1 MCHLLRYTSQRQSA
15 TPVWATWSNR
25 PGGSAM
31 CGHIHPLSGRPE
43 QLLVYDDLIV
53 ALSCELAERLWSI
66 RSLLEGPVHRTR
78 RSNATLARTLSG
90 ALDAVAD
97 AFAAEV
103 VPFLRQ
109 GGVDAARACEL
120 ALTLDR
126 LSQAVRAVHQRLSY
140 LTPRL
145 THHAP
150 DVLARKLRADGVAL
164 TPSPICYS
172 DDYDCLDQDVA
183 QTLRD
188 DLERIG
194 VGAAPQLEPIIVLPR
209 AEATNPLVWTLLL
222 DPLCQRLV
230 SQCDLAAAAVD
241 DSSETHAAEHAVHQ
255 WAAFLQCRLGGPAAF
270 AAAAAHALFMALPE
284 RPPRQGRRDPRAV
297 TLSLL
302 GAYAR
307 PDSVTLTLHPH
318 QESFF
323 QGDLASFYAH
333 LLHQQG
339 GLLGRQHDLADT
351 ALQPETMDL
360 SALPRL
366 ALPVGDQTADLFAK
380 LDAGTPINAISATV
394 PPSFGADL
402 DACTEPTG
410 FYALLGGVAEQPASL
425 ATILSMGWLFKA
437 QRSYAL
443 FRDLLRDSADS
454 GGAVLE
460 ALAAYGAHVGARNL
474 LLQQS
479 LEAAY
484 VHQIFAKWGAQD
496 R

>member
-1 MCHLLRYTSQRQSA
+1 MYD
-15 TPVWATWSNR
+15 N
-25 PGGSAM
+25 
-31 CGHIHPLSGRPE
+31 
-43 QLLVYDDLIV
+43 LVV
-53 ALSCELAERLWSI
+53 ALSCELVERLWSI

-78 RSNATLARTLSG
+78 RSNATVARALAG
-90 ALDAVAD
+90 ALDAVAT
-97 AFAAEV
+97 ALAAEV
-103 VPFLRQ
+103 VPSLRH
-109 GGVDAARACEL
+109 GGIDAARAREL
-120 ALTLDR
+120 VLTLDR

-140 LTPRL
+140 LSARL
-145 THHAP
+145 THNAP
-150 DVLARKLRADGVAL
+150 DVLARKLREDGVAL

-194 VGAAPQLEPIIVLPR
+194 V
-209 AEATNPLVWTLLL
+209 
-222 DPLCQRLV
+222 
-230 SQCDLAAAAVD
+230 AAAHSLSR
-241 DSSETHAAEHAVHQ
+241 SSCCPALMRPTHWCGPCCSIRCASGWLASGIWPRPLASANGAHVAEDIAQH
-255 WAAFLQCRLGGPAAF
+255 WAALLQCRLGGPAAF

-284 RPPRQGRRDPRAV
+284 RPPRQGHRDPRAV

-302 GAYAR
+302 SAYSR
-307 PDSVTLTLHPH
+307 PDSAALALHPQ

-323 QGDLASFYAH
+323 QGDLATFYAH

-339 GLLGRQHDLADT
+339 ILLGRPHDLVDT
-351 ALQPETMDL
+351 VLKPETMDL
-360 SALPRL
+360 TALPHL
-366 ALPVGDQTADLFAK
+366 TLPVGAQTADLFAK

-394 PPSFGADL
+394 PSTFATDL

-425 ATILSMGWLFKA
+425 ATILSVGWLFKA

-443 FRDLLRDSADS
+443 FRELLRDSADS
-454 GGAVLE
+454 DGAVRE
-460 ALAAYGAHVGARNL
+460 AFAAYGAHAEARNL